1 MLPMLTVTGA
11 PGIVYLN
18 GIFCGETGAAAL
30 PVGMRGVQYLELRP
44 FDPDTPAAA
53 LRLTF
58 EDGRLTGGVTGNAFA
73 VQWPDGRVELEM
85 RAPAREADAPRL
97 LASAGEYLL
106 VSENGAA
113 SFGRNAG
120 EAVFLPVTAPQSA
133 TLRAL
138 AAPGLYAAEGEC
150 AQGRFAAVLGAQGA
164 PEVAACACGATA
176 NVDAN
181 GTLRALEPAGD
192 FAGHAYACT
201 YAPDAEGAWRQVARE
216 PAWEPGAPRAPQTP
230 EETARAFLEAWR
242 LGLTGEAAR
251 YAANPHEAARLAA
264 AAGTYDAVVALPPD
278 GSGETAVG
286 VLSAEGEHIAGVRRI
301 AYEARRDVTGA
312 WKLAAMEEKACFSAI

>member
-11 PGIVYLN
+11 QGIVYLN
-18 GIFCGETGAAAL
+18 GFFCGETGETAL
-30 PVGMRGVQYLELRP
+30 PVGTRGVQYLEVRP
-44 FDPDTPAAA
+44 FDADTPAAA

-58 EDGRLTGGVTGNAFA
+58 ENGRLTGGVTGNAFA
-73 VQWPDGRVELEM
+73 VQWPDGRVELEL
-85 RAPAREADAPRL
+85 RGPERETEPPRL

-106 VSENGAA
+106 VAENGGA

-120 EAVFLPVTAPQSA
+120 EAAFLPVTAPQSA
-133 TLRAL
+133 SLRPL
-138 AAPGLYAAEGEC
+138 GAPGVYAAEGEC

-164 PEVAACACGATA
+164 PEVFACACGATA
-176 NVDAN
+176 NVEAN
-181 GTLRALEPAGD
+181 GTLRALETTGD

-201 YAPDAEGAWRQVARE
+201 YAPDAEGAWRQVSRE
-216 PAWEPGAPRAPQTP
+216 PAWEPGAPRSPQTP

-251 YAANPHEAARLAA
+251 YAANPRDAARMAG
-264 AAGTYDAVVALPPD
+264 AAGEYDAVVALPPD

-286 VLSAEGEHIAGVRRI
+286 VLRAEGENIAGVRRI
-301 AYEARRDVTGA
+301 VYEARRDVTGA
-312 WKLAAMEEKACFSAI
+312 WKLAAMEEKTCFSAI

>member
-1 MLPMLTVTGA
+1 
-11 PGIVYLN
+11 
-18 GIFCGETGAAAL
+18 
-30 PVGMRGVQYLELRP
+30 MRGVQYLELRP

-85 RAPAREADAPRL
+85 RAPARETDAPRL

-106 VSENGAA
+106 VAENGAA

-138 AAPGLYAAEGEC
+138 AALGLYAAEGEC

-181 GTLRALEPAGD
+181 GTLRALEPVGD

-230 EETARAFLEAWR
+230 EETARAFLEAWQ

>member
-1 MLPMLTVTGA
+1 M
-11 PGIVYLN
+11 
-18 GIFCGETGAAAL
+18 
-30 PVGMRGVQYLELRP
+30 GMRGVQYLELRP

-85 RAPAREADAPRL
+85 RAPARETDAPRL

-106 VSENGAA
+106 VAENGAA

-138 AAPGLYAAEGEC
+138 ATPGLYAAEGEC

-164 PEVAACACGATA
+164 PEVAVCACGATA

-251 YAANPHEAARLAA
+251 YAGPDPGGAHRAEQHSGRAERLAA

-286 VLSAEGEHIAGVRRI
+286 VLRAEGEHIAGVRRI

-312 WKLAAMEEKACFSAI
+312 WKLAAMEEKTCFSAI